1 MTHCYNCGHSGTF
14 VLLAQFALSVP
25 GPADEAPTSAEGP
38 SDSVEDRSD
47 TAEPRSDASG
57 RRFDGPHCPSDG
69 ADCQRLPSSGDLSL
83 AVQCPACDSTDVGV
97 AAGDLLAR
105 YGSSTTS

>member
-14 VLLAQFALSVP
+14 VLLAQLAFAVP
-25 GPADEAPTSAEGP
+25 GPADG
-38 SDSVEDRSD
+38 SDCASD
-47 TAEPRSDASG
+47 TET
-57 RRFDGPHCPSDG
+57 
-69 ADCQRLPSSGDLSL
+69 QRLPASGDCSL